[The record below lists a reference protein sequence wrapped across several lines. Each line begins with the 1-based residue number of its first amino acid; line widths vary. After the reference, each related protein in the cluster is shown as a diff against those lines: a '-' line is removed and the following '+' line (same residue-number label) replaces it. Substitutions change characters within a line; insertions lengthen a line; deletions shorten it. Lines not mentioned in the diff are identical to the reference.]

1 LGFARYL
8 QYCTGHCR
16 GRKSTSSDTDTCAE
30 SDINPLSQP
39 DGHGYIYT
47 VTESDGYRYI
57 YAIAQSD
64 GYKYA

>member
-1 LGFARYL
+1 LPG
-8 QYCTGHCR
+8 G
-16 GRKSTSSDTDTCAE
+16 KSTSSDTDTCAE